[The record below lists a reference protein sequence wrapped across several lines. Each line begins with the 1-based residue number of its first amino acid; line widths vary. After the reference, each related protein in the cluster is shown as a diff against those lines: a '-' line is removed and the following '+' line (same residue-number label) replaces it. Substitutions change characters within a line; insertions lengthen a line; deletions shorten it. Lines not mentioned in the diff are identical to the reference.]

1 MVEKRVL
8 ERSFAELKKAQE
20 KLQSAQNSIA
30 EAKQES
36 EYAQS
41 LLKLFLDHN
50 PALSFVKD
58 EKGKYLYVNRSFLK
72 FFKINETD
80 LLGKTDFEWLKED
93 IARQFTENDDRVRAT
108 GKCLETIETVEFPS
122 GAIRSLV
129 HKFPIVEPSGKHLVG
144 GIAIDI
150 TERLRLEELQAE
162 LAAIVDSSRDAIIGI
177 SKDGIIGTWNAGAK
191 SMLGYSDEEVVG
203 KNLDAVVM
211 SEAASE
217 PIKIFLEKGELEQ
230 HETAWTTKNGH
241 HIHVSIVVSPIQP
254 EEGKLT
260 GFSVVA
266 RDITTRI
273 EMENALRSATNE
285 ISLARDQALEAS
297 ALKSTFVSNISHELR
312 TPLAG
317 ILGML
322 ELLLSTDL
330 TEEQR
335 PLAKTIDECA
345 TSLLAMVNDIL
356 DLSKIEA
363 GKMNAEVE
371 PFNLIY
377 LVQECSRLMASAAR
391 EKQLIF
397 TTKIDDRIP
406 NFVRGDQKRV
416 RQTLLNITGNAIK
429 FTEFGA
435 VNLEVT
441 LEDQAAQAIVVRF
454 SVGDTGIGIAEEKQ
468 RLLFQAFSQVDSSS
482 TRKYHG
488 TGLGLYI
495 SKQLVDLMG
504 GTIQLQSKKGQGT
517 LCSFT
522 VPFKPYG
529 TGSQ

>member
-8 ERSFAELKKAQE
+8 ERSFAELKKTQE
-20 KLQSAQNSIA
+20 QLQSAQNSIA

-41 LLKLFLDHN
+41 ILKLFLDHN

-58 EKGKYLYVNRSFLK
+58 DKGKYIYVSRSFLK
-72 FFKINETD
+72 FFKMNEKD
-80 LLGKTDFEWLKED
+80 ILGKTDFEWLKED
-93 IARQFTENDDRVRAT
+93 IARQFIDNDNRVRAT
-108 GKCLETIETVEFPS
+108 GKSLETIEIVEIPG

-129 HKFPIVEPSGKHLVG
+129 HKFPIVEPSGAQLIG

-150 TERLRLEELQAE
+150 TERLRLQELQAE
-162 LAAIVDSSRDAIIGI
+162 LAAIVDSSRDAIIGVN
-177 SKDGIIGTWNAGAK
+177 KDGIIRTWNVGAK
-191 SMLGYSDEEVVG
+191 SMLGYTPEEVIG
-203 KNLDAVVM
+203 LNLDTVVM
-211 SEAASE
+211 NERASE
-217 PIKIFLEKGELEQ
+217 PLQALLEKGELEQ
-230 HETAWTTKNGH
+230 IETAWTTKNGH
-241 HIHVSIVVSPIQP
+241 HIHVSIVVSPIHP

-273 EMENALRSATNE
+273 EMENALRAATDE

-335 PLAKTIDECA
+335 PLAKTIEECA
-345 TSLLAMVNDIL
+345 TKLLAMVNDVL

-377 LVQECSRLMASAAR
+377 LVQQCSRLMASAAR
-391 EKQLIF
+391 DKQLIF
-397 TTKIDDRIP
+397 TTTIDDRIP

-435 VNLEVT
+435 VNVEVT
-441 LEDQAAQAIVVRF
+441 LEEEAGQAIVVRF

-468 RLLFQAFSQVDSSS
+468 RLLFQSFSQVDSSS
-482 TRKYHG
+482 TRKYPG

-504 GTIQLQSKKGQGT
+504 GTMNLQSKKGQGT

-522 VPFKPYG
+522 VPFKAYG
-529 TGSQ
+529 KSSQ